1 MDYARAIQVYWRGAF
16 LLNIMS
22 EQVTPEAAI
31 EMVNEI
37 LKGHGMENPDE
48 CRDESADGVVSW
60 SMDSGSALVWL
71 TIRKTGEGYI
81 SITSPLV
88 RLPAGDT
95 AAVLRYCMEQNS
107 TQPITLSLNSDVIY
121 AGAGR
126 TLTDLDKSEVE
137 AMIGLVAG
145 YADQL
150 DNQLAEQFG
159 CEMIGED
166 PE

>member
-1 MDYARAIQVYWRGAF
+1 
-16 LLNIMS
+16 MS

-31 EMVNEI
+31 EMVNKI
-37 LKGHGMENPDE
+37 LQSHGMENPDD
-48 CRDESADGVVSW
+48 CREDSADGLVSW
-60 SMDSGSALVWL
+60 SMDSGSALIWL
-71 TIRKTGEGYI
+71 TIRKAGEGYI

-95 AAVLRYCMEQNS
+95 APVLRHCLEQNS
-107 TQPITLSLNSDVIY
+107 TQPITLSLNGDVIY
-121 AGAGR
+121 AGSGR
-126 TLTDLDKSEVE
+126 TLLDLDQSEVE

-145 YADQL
+145 YADKL
-150 DNQLAEQFG
+150 DNELAEQFG